1 MFSGLKVYFDSLVNS
16 REIRNKVLVT
26 LLVLV
31 VFRLLA
37 SVPVVGIPAEAL
49 RELFD
54 KNSFFDII
62 STVSGGVLET
72 ASLIAV
78 GLSPYINASI
88 IFQLLSSVIPK
99 LKELRKEG
107 SQGQKTINMYT
118 RLLTLPLAILQS
130 FVIYST
136 LRGFGLIGEL
146 APLELAAMSAT
157 LTGGAMIMMW
167 LGELVTENGISNG
180 ISFLIFAGIV
190 AMLPSSILQNF
201 EYMDMLEKIVV
212 ILIFV
217 AIFAI
222 VIVVNEA
229 ERRVRILYSRRS
241 RNGMAMENFLPIK
254 LAQFGVLPVIFAVS
268 LLSFPQLIA
277 QFLASREISEGITL
291 FANKMLELLSNP
303 LIENT
308 AIFIF
313 VIAFSFFYITV
324 VFNTDDLAENLQ
336 KQGAFIPGI
345 RPGKSTSSYL
355 KKISFRLTA
364 VGALFL
370 GFLAILPNLLVY
382 SGIVQ
387 TALVS
392 GTGLLI
398 AVSVALEMKRK
409 YESMMVVRS
418 YDKYL

>member
-1 MFSGLKVYFDSLVNS
+1 MFAGLKVYFDSLINS
-16 REIRNKVLVT
+16 KEIRGKVLFT
-26 LLVLV
+26 LLALV

-37 SVPVVGIPAEAL
+37 TVPVVGIPRSAL
-49 RELFD
+49 EQLFAQSGFFELV
-54 KNSFFDII
+54 

-72 ASLIAV
+72 ASIVAV

-99 LKELRKEG
+99 LKELKKEG
-107 SQGQKTINMYT
+107 SQGQKVINMYT
-118 RLLTLPLAILQS
+118 RFLALPLAIAQS

-136 LRGFGLIGEL
+136 LRGFGLVGEL
-146 APLELAAMSAT
+146 SPLELATMSIT

-167 LGELVTENGISNG
+167 LGELVTEKGISNG
-180 ISFLIFAGIV
+180 ISFLIFAGIIS
-190 AMLPSSILQNF
+190 MLPSSILQNF
-201 EYMDMLEKIVV
+201 EYMDSFEKTILIV
-212 ILIFV
+212 IFV
-217 AIFAI
+217 AILAV
-222 VIVVNEA
+222 VIIVNEA
-229 ERRVRILYSRRS
+229 ERRIKTLYSRRS
-241 RNGMAMENFLPIK
+241 RNGTAMENYLPIK
-254 LAQFGVLPVIFAVS
+254 LAQFGVLPVIFAMS

-277 QFLASREISEGITL
+277 QFLATRDISENVTN
-291 FANKMLELLSNP
+291 FANSMIEVLANP
-303 LIENT
+303 YVENIG
-308 AIFIF
+308 IFAF

-355 KKISFRLTA
+355 KKISFRLTT
-364 VGALFL
+364 VGAIFL

-392 GTGLLI
+392 GTALLI

-409 YESMMVVRS
+409 YESFMVVRS

>member
-1 MFSGLKVYFDSLVNS
+1 MFAGLKVYFDSLINS
-16 REIRNKVLVT
+16 KEIRGKVLFT
-26 LLVLV
+26 LLALV

-37 SVPVVGIPAEAL
+37 TVPVVGIPRSAL
-49 RELFD
+49 EQLFAQSGFFELV
-54 KNSFFDII
+54 

-72 ASLIAV
+72 ASIVAV

-99 LKELRKEG
+99 LKELKKEG
-107 SQGQKTINMYT
+107 SQGQKVINMYT
-118 RLLTLPLAILQS
+118 RFLALPLAIAQS

-136 LRGFGLIGEL
+136 LRGFGLVGEL
-146 APLELAAMSAT
+146 SPLELATMSIT
-157 LTGGAMIMMW
+157 LTGGAMVMMW
-167 LGELVTENGISNG
+167 LGELVTEKGISNG
-180 ISFLIFAGIV
+180 ISFLIFAGIIS
-190 AMLPSSILQNF
+190 MLPSSILQNF
-201 EYMDMLEKIVV
+201 EYMDSFEKTILIV
-212 ILIFV
+212 IFV
-217 AIFAI
+217 AILAV
-222 VIVVNEA
+222 VIIVNEA
-229 ERRVRILYSRRS
+229 ERRIKTLYSRRS
-241 RNGMAMENFLPIK
+241 RNGTAMENYLPIK
-254 LAQFGVLPVIFAVS
+254 LAQFGVLPVIFAMS

-277 QFLASREISEGITL
+277 QFLATRDISENVTN
-291 FANKMLELLSNP
+291 FANSMIEVLANP
-303 LIENT
+303 YVENIG
-308 AIFIF
+308 IFAF

-355 KKISFRLTA
+355 KKISFRLTT
-364 VGALFL
+364 VGAIFL

-392 GTGLLI
+392 GTALLI

-409 YESMMVVRS
+409 YESFMVVRS

>member
-1 MFSGLKVYFDSLVNS
+1 MFGGLKVYFDSLMNS
-16 REIRNKVLVT
+16 KEIRSKVLFT
-26 LLVLV
+26 LLALV

-37 SVPVVGIPAEAL
+37 TVPVVGIPRTAL
-49 RELFD
+49 EELFSQ
-54 KNSFFDII
+54 NSFFDLV

-72 ASLIAV
+72 ASIVAV

-99 LKELRKEG
+99 LKELKKEG
-107 SQGQKTINMYT
+107 SQGQKVINMYT
-118 RLLTLPLAILQS
+118 RFLTLPLAIAQS

-146 APLELAAMSAT
+146 SPLELAAMSAT

-167 LGELVTENGISNG
+167 LGELVTEKGISNG

-190 AMLPSSILQNF
+190 SMLPSSILQNF
-201 EYMDMLEKIVV
+201 EIMDTFEKALV
-212 ILIFV
+212 I
-217 AIFAI
+217 AIFAAI
-222 VIVVNEA
+222 LAVVIIVNEA
-229 ERRVRILYSRRS
+229 ERRVKTLYSKRA
-241 RNGMAMENFLPIK
+241 RNGMAMENYLPIK
-254 LAQFGVLPVIFAVS
+254 LAQFGVLPVIFAMS

-277 QFLASREISEGITL
+277 QFLATRDISDKVTL
-291 FANKMLELLSNP
+291 YANKVLELLANP
-303 LIENT
+303 YIENIG
-308 AIFIF
+308 IFAF

-364 VGALFL
+364 VGAIFL
-370 GFLAILPNLLVY
+370 GFLAILPNLLVL
-382 SGIVQ
+382 SGIVP
-387 TALVS
+387 TVLVS

-409 YESMMVVRS
+409 YESLMVVRS

>member
-1 MFSGLKVYFDSLVNS
+1 MFKGLKAYWDSFLNS
-16 REIRNKVLVT
+16 VEIRKKVLFT
-26 LLVLV
+26 LLIFVI
-31 VFRLLA
+31 FRLLA
-37 SVPVVGIPAEAL
+37 TVPVVGIPAEAL
-49 RELFD
+49 RELFAQ
-54 KNSFFDII
+54 SGFFEIV

-88 IFQLLSSVIPK
+88 IFQLLSAIVPK
-99 LKELRKEG
+99 LKEMKKEG
-107 SQGQKTINMYT
+107 SQGQKKINMYT
-118 RLLTLPLAILQS
+118 RYLTLPLAIMQS

-146 APLELAAMSAT
+146 GPLEFAAMSIT

-167 LGELVTENGISNG
+167 LGELVTEKGISNG

-190 AMLPSSILQNF
+190 SMLPSSILQNF
-201 EYMDMLEKIVV
+201 EYMDMLEKTVV
-212 ILIFV
+212 I
-217 AIFAI
+217 AIFLALFAL
-222 VIVVNEA
+222 VIIVNEA
-229 ERRVRILYSRRS
+229 ERRIKTLYSRRS
-241 RNGMAMENFLPIK
+241 RNGMAMENYLPIK

-277 QFLASREISEGITL
+277 QFLATRDISDRVTA
-291 FANKMLELLSNP
+291 FANTLLELLANP
-303 LIENT
+303 YIENIG
-308 AIFIF
+308 IFVF

-345 RPGKSTSSYL
+345 RPGKSTSVYL
-355 KKISFRLTA
+355 KRISYRLTA
-364 VGALFL
+364 VGSV
-370 GFLAILPNLLVY
+370 FLAFLAVLPNLLVY

-387 TALVS
+387 TAIVS
-392 GTGLLI
+392 GTALLI

>member
-1 MFSGLKVYFDSLVNS
+1 MFGGLKVYFDSLLNS
-16 REIRNKVLVT
+16 KEIRNKVFFTLFALVI
-26 LLVLV
+26 
-31 VFRLLA
+31 FRLLA
-37 SVPVVGIPAEAL
+37 TVPVVGIPAEAL
-49 RELFD
+49 RELFSQ
-54 KNSFFDII
+54 NSFFDIV

-72 ASLIAV
+72 ASLVAV

-118 RLLTLPLAILQS
+118 RFLTLPLAIAQS

-136 LRGFGLIGEL
+136 LRGFGLIDEL

-167 LGELVTENGISNG
+167 LGELVTEKGISNG
-180 ISFLIFAGIV
+180 ISFLIFVGIV
-190 AMLPSSILQNF
+190 AMVPSSILQNF
-201 EYMDMLEKIVV
+201 EYMDMVEKAIIIAIFVIIFAVV
-212 ILIFV
+212 II
-217 AIFAI
+217 
-222 VIVVNEA
+222 VNEA
-229 ERRVRILYSRRS
+229 ERRIKTLYSRRS
-241 RNGMAMENFLPIK
+241 RNGMAMENYLPIK

-277 QFLASREISEGITL
+277 QFLATRDISDQVTAY
-291 FANKMLELLSNP
+291 ANKMLELLANP
-303 LIENT
+303 YIENIG
-308 AIFIF
+308 IFVF

-345 RPGKSTSSYL
+345 RPGKSTSAYL
-355 KKISFRLTA
+355 KKISYRLTA
-364 VGALFL
+364 LGSVFL
-370 GFLAILPNLLVY
+370 GLLAVLPNLLVY

-387 TALVS
+387 TAIVS
-392 GTGLLI
+392 GTALLI

>member
-1 MFSGLKVYFDSLVNS
+1 MFEGLKIYFDSLLNS
-16 REIRNKVLVT
+16 KEIRNKVFFTILA
-26 LLVLV
+26 LII
-31 VFRLLA
+31 FRLLA

-49 RELFD
+49 RELFSQ
-54 KNSFFDII
+54 NSFFDIV

-72 ASLIAV
+72 ASLVAV

-107 SQGQKTINMYT
+107 SQGQKIINMYT
-118 RLLTLPLAILQS
+118 RFLALPLAIAQS

-136 LRGFGLIGEL
+136 LRGFGLIEEL
-146 APLELAAMSAT
+146 TPLELAAMSAT

-167 LGELVTENGISNG
+167 LGELVTEKGISNG

-190 AMLPSSILQNF
+190 SMLPSSILQNF
-201 EYMDMLEKIVV
+201 EYMDTLEKVIVIGIFLGIFAVV
-212 ILIFV
+212 II
-217 AIFAI
+217 
-222 VIVVNEA
+222 VNEA
-229 ERRVRILYSRRS
+229 ERRIKTLYSRRS
-241 RNGMAMENFLPIK
+241 RNGMAMENYLPIK

-277 QFLASREISEGITL
+277 QFLVARDISENVTN
-291 FANKMLELLSNP
+291 FANRMLELLANP
-303 LIENT
+303 YIENVG
-308 AIFIF
+308 IFAF

-345 RPGKSTSSYL
+345 RPGKSTSKYL

-370 GFLAILPNLLVY
+370 GFLAVLPNLLVY